1 MSEFYF
7 LHRTNSMQAAMRLK
21 NILIEHGIPATVQ
34 EFNEA
39 QIKYFYVKVIKKD
52 RRESQIILKKFIRG
66 DVY

>member
-7 LHRTNSMQAAMRLK
+7 LHRTNSLQTAMRLK

-34 EFNEA
+34 EFNED